1 MKNVGNKQMN
11 SYIVRLKLNFYYEMS
26 HLRWWLGLRVC
37 TIGLSLPEC
46 LSLPQS
52 SRYSCLGV
60 NTVITNPPLFLSSL
74 YSSLHPLNLWREL
87 LLSDG
92 SAQGRYTG
100 LKGSNAIACKL
111 GIAYHSVTEHRK
123 AQNCLTSITLHVL
136 IGFNVIH
143 SALFF
148 FCFFFCHC

>member
-37 TIGLSLPEC
+37 TIELPEC

-92 SAQGRYTG
+92 SAQGRHTG
-100 LKGSNAIACKL
+100 LKGSNARACKL

-143 SALFF
+143 SALL
-148 FCFFFCHC
+148 CFFFFGHC

>member
-11 SYIVRLKLNFYYEMS
+11 SYIVWLKLNFYYEMS

-37 TIGLSLPEC
+37 TIELPEC

-143 SALFF
+143 SALL
-148 FCFFFCHC
+148 CFFFFGHC